1 MTVEP
6 STGAASVRVRR
17 TAAVA
22 APAGVVERVF
32 GARSAAAG
40 VFHALLASDGV
51 EHGLLGP
58 READRLWSRHL
69 LPGAALST
77 LVPRES
83 SVVDVGSGSGLPG
96 LALALARPDLTVTLV
111 EPMARRCE
119 FLTRA
124 VDVTGSSGRVQVVR
138 ARAEEL
144 AGGTGFDVVTA
155 RALAPLPRLLELLLP
170 ACRPGGQVLAVKGA
184 GLDREV
190 VEAARALERSSIRR
204 WETVELAPPVWG
216 ADRPGD
222 ETPDTDTI
230 RVFRLTTRAARAQ
243 TVPTGRVDRRRPS
256 RSGLRRR
263 G

>member
-1 MTVEP
+1 MRRMP
-6 STGAASVRVRR
+6 AA
-17 TAAVA
+17 TAPV
-22 APAGVVERVF
+22 GVVERVL
-32 GARSAAAG
+32 GAQSVAAL
-40 VFHALLASDGV
+40 VFHALLASDGID
-51 EHGLLGP
+51 HGLLGP

-77 LVPRES
+77 LVPRGS
-83 SVVDVGSGSGLPG
+83 SVADVGSGSGLPG
-96 LALALARPDLTVTLV
+96 LALALARPDLAVTLV

-119 FLTRA
+119 FLARA
-124 VDVTGSSGRVQVVR
+124 VDATGTGGRVQVVR

-144 AGGTGFDVVTA
+144 VESSGFDVVTA
-155 RALAPLPRLLELLLP
+155 RALAPVLRLLDLLLP

-190 VEAARALERSSIRR
+190 LEAARALERSSIRT
-204 WETVELAPPVWG
+204 WDTVELAPPVWG

-222 ETPDTDTI
+222 ETADPDSI
-230 RVFRLTTRAARAQ
+230 RVFRVTTWADPAETA
-243 TVPTGRVDRRRPS
+243 PTGRVHRRRGP

>member
-1 MTVEP
+1 M
-6 STGAASVRVRR
+6 RR
-17 TAAVA
+17 TPAAT
-22 APAGVVERVF
+22 APVGVVERVF
-32 GARSAAAG
+32 GAQSVAAG
-40 VFHALLASDGV
+40 VFHALLASDGID
-51 EHGLLGP
+51 HGLLGP

-77 LVPRES
+77 LLPRAS
-83 SVVDVGSGSGLPG
+83 SVADVGSGSGLPG

-119 FLTRA
+119 FLARA
-124 VDVTGSSGRVQVVR
+124 VDATGTGGRVQVVR

-144 AGGTGFDVVTA
+144 AGGSGFDVVTA
-155 RALAPLPRLLELLLP
+155 RALAPLPRLLDLLLP

-190 VEAARALERSSIRR
+190 LEAARALEGSSIRTWDR
-204 WETVELAPPVWG
+204 VELAPPVWG

-222 ETPDTDTI
+222 ETPDPDSI
-230 RVFRLTTRAARAQ
+230 RVFRVTTRAAPAG
-243 TVPTGRVDRRRPS
+243 TAPTGRVDRRRGP